1 MRPLPS
7 LPEWVTLEHDVAKVL
22 TQQEEHGWR
31 FDVEAARELECAL
44 RQELFDITQVLQD
57 RFPFVPGKE
66 FTPKR
71 NNKRQGYVEGATF
84 TRLKDFNPAS
94 RDHVA
99 WILTNYDNF
108 QSQTTTTSGKMKI
121 DETTLKN
128 HGTGLS
134 LQFFRILEITK
145 SLGMISEGVNAWLRL
160 CTNAKRLHHGCSTG
174 AATGRCV
181 HSHPNLAQ
189 VPSDERFRRLFL
201 PTEGQ
206 VMVGADLSGVELRM
220 LAHYLARYDG
230 GRYADILLNDDI
242 HQVNA
247 DKIGITRKL
256 VKNVTYAFLYGAGDM
271 KIGHTYDPLLSDA
284 RAKSKGKEI
293 RAAYV
298 DAIPGLS
305 DLLGAIR
312 SAGERGFVRA
322 IDERKIKLSSPHCA
336 LNYLLQGS
344 SATLAKKWLLLAHDN
359 PYCCSQLAFI
369 HDELQYE
376 CDPEH
381 SSLLQSHLESSA
393 TKAGEYYK
401 LRCPIAAE
409 SKVGANWHEVH

>member
-44 RQELFDITQVLQD
+44 RQELFNITQVLQD
-57 RFPFVPGKE
+57 RFPYVPGKE

-71 NNKRQGYVEGATF
+71 NNKRQGYVEGAPF

-99 WILTNYDNF
+99 WILTNYDHF

-160 CTNAKRLHHGCSTG
+160 STNAKRLHHGCSTG

-381 SSLLQSHLESSA
+381 SVLLQSHLESSA